1 MCCLNLKKKKND
13 DQSQDFICEVKKKR
27 SRRSKKKKN
36 DDQSKDKT
44 ISSQDL
50 PNVVDRQATAEVD
63 SDAKLSVERGDDIT
77 SAQKATAQIT
87 AGSSSQTASRKIAKV
102 LYIVGNVINIVV

>member
-1 MCCLNLKKKKND
+1 MCCLKGE
-13 DQSQDFICEVKKKR
+13 DFICEVKKKR
-27 SRRSKKKKN
+27 SRRSKKKRN

-50 PNVVDRQATAEVD
+50 PNVVVRQATAEVNSD
-63 SDAKLSVERGDDIT
+63 SKLSVECGDDIT
-77 SAQKATAQIT
+77 SAQKATAQIA

-102 LYIVGNVINIVV
+102 